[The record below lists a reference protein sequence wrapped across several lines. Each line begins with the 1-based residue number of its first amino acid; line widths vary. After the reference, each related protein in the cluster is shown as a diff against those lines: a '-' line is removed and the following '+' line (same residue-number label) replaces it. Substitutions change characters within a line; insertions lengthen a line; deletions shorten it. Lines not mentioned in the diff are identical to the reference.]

1 MFKVWSGTREDVKA
15 ASVFLHS
22 NGLIADPVP
31 AGNAGAPDALF
42 ALAAHRGRVVGVARG
57 GQARECRGAGGA
69 IPGRF
74 HINTVLVDAA
84 FRRAG
89 VGRTLVARL
98 LSDARARGFSSAQL
112 WVHTENASAWALY
125 QRFGFVA
132 VGAVVEDED
141 LGTIQQMFAALEPEG
156 G

>member
-1 MFKVWSGTREDVKA
+1 MFKVWSGTREDVEA

-22 NGLIADPVP
+22 NGLIADPVR
-31 AGNAGAPDALF
+31 AGNAGAPDTLF
-42 ALAAHRGRVVGVARG
+42 ALASLRSRVVGVARG

-89 VGRTLVARL
+89 AGRALVARL
-98 LSDARARGFSSAQL
+98 LADARARGFRTAQL
-112 WVHTENASAWALY
+112 WVHTENASAFALY

-132 VGAVVEDED
+132 AGAAVEDED
-141 LGTIQQMFAALEPEG
+141 LGTIQQMSAALEPG